1 MQPDSRANEGPWR
14 GVLAQRP
21 PALSISRATAGTD
34 GPWGRETPRSG
45 TGSRDGRWGTGPSQL
60 WSRRGSW
67 GAWMAS
73 GDRDHCTQPSQAPLP
88 AAAGLCHMGQEH
100 HGNTAWH
107 SRTCAGTG
115 TQCGAPGLVRHA
127 GRAAISWRGHGRDEV
142 CKIQDTEGCRQHVW
156 IPAIGTVLGCVF
168 PALLP
173 WAVPCLTRSRR
184 SLSCSTFYSQSG
196 AGQCQPSAMHW
207 AEHSEPLHIEGFP
220 QLAQFLL
227 VP

>member
-1 MQPDSRANEGPWR
+1 M
-14 GVLAQRP
+14 
-21 PALSISRATAGTD
+21 
-34 GPWGRETPRSG
+34 
-45 TGSRDGRWGTGPSQL
+45 
-60 WSRRGSW
+60 
-67 GAWMAS
+67 
-73 GDRDHCTQPSQAPLP
+73 GDRALP
-88 AAAGLCHMGQEH
+88 AVEQTWILGCLDGKWGQGALHTAQPGSSPRCCRAVPHGAGAPWH
-100 HGNTAWH
+100 TAWH

-227 VP
+227 VL